1 MTIAAKSTPLA
12 GAPGMSAN
20 AKGALWLLIGTA
32 LFTLIFASGRFAG
45 PLLAIPQILLL
56 RYASGFVTLLVV
68 AKAGGHS
75 LVSLRSPR
83 PGQHFLRA
91 CFGCFGGLSAIYAA
105 AHMPVAAA
113 SAIGLLEGIFV
124 VALAVVML
132 GETVGWRHWLAGLT
146 CGLGALA
153 VVIGQH
159 SATTPFGDVTIPA
172 AMALLGAVLMA
183 FEIIYVKRLT
193 KGDTPLSM
201 LAHVNLFSFLLM
213 LVPAWLSWKSV
224 GPGPILACLMLGPV
238 AILAQYCNIR
248 GYRLADIAVAGP
260 IGYSWI
266 VFAAL
271 LGLLAFGEVPDLK
284 AGLGCL
290 TILAGGYWLTRL
302 PATSGG

>member
-1 MTIAAKSTPLA
+1 
-12 GAPGMSAN
+12 MSAN
-20 AKGALWLLIGTA
+20 ARGALWLLAGTA

-45 PLLAIPQILLL
+45 PLLAIPQILVL
-56 RYASGFVTLLVV
+56 RYASGFVTLLLVT
-68 AKAGGHS
+68 KASGQS
-75 LVSLRSPR
+75 LAALRSPR
-83 PGQHFLRA
+83 PGQHLKRA
-91 CFGCFGGLSAIYAA
+91 CFGCLGGLAAIYAA

-113 SAIGLLEGIFV
+113 SAIGLLEGVFV

-132 GETVGWRHWLAGLT
+132 GEAVGWRHWLAGLA

-153 VVIGQH
+153 VVLGQD
-159 SATTPFGDVTIPA
+159 AGMAGFDDVLLPSG
-172 AMALLGAVLMA
+172 MALLGAVLMA

-193 KGDTPLSM
+193 QGDTPLSM

-213 LVPAWLSWKSV
+213 LVPAWLSWKAV
-224 GPGPILACLMLGPV
+224 GPGPILACLMLGPL

-271 LGLLAFGEVPDLK
+271 LGIVAFGEIPDLK
-284 AGLGCL
+284 AVFGCL